1 MANDRSGQRR
11 GRFLVFLLMLLLTLA
26 LSLAQTA
33 EAFAATEAPDTQ
45 CHGVLLYDQ
54 KTGEVLYEKNADEAM
69 TLLECYPNRGARMLE
84 KVLKSAMHNAE
95 DLRAQNVDQLVVAEV
110 RIDEGP
116 MQRRWRAGSRGV
128 SYVIKLRS
136 SHISVVLR

>member
-1 MANDRSGQRR
+1 MENNNTDKVPQYRAVHKFAQISAQKVRVFADLIR
-11 GRFLVFLLMLLLTLA
+11 GK
-26 LSLAQTA
+26 
-33 EAFAATEAPDTQ
+33 
-45 CHGVLLYDQ
+45 Y
-54 KTGEVLYEKNADEAM
+54 ADEAM